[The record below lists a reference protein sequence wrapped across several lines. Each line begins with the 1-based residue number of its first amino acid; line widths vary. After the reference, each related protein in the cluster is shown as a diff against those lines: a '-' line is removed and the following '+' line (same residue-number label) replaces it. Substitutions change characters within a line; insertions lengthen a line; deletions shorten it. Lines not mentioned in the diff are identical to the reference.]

1 MTFDP
6 LEKAGSKVTLQY
18 NVNVTILIF
27 VDCQEHSVA
36 RAILMTYLDLV
47 LFDERNAEKQ
57 MPAVSLLFW
66 MTSS

>member
-1 MTFDP
+1 M
-6 LEKAGSKVTLQY
+6 
-18 NVNVTILIF
+18 
-27 VDCQEHSVA
+27 A

-47 LFDERNAEKQ
+47 LFDKRNAEKQ

>member
-18 NVNVTILIF
+18 NVNVTTCILIF

-36 RAILMTYLDLV
+36 RAVLMAYLDLV
-47 LFDERNAEKQ
+47 LFDEKQ